1 MTNELTDLTNIP
13 APTLTLDPVSDGE
26 VAEASIIEVD
36 SPAAPSL
43 ADSLSAEE
51 LAQVDAFARQIDIAN
66 SQQVLTFGA
75 GAQKKMAS
83 FSETALAKV
92 RTQDLGEAG
101 DLIAGVVTELKNFD
115 VDDDDKGF
123 FGLFKKSANKITSLK
138 ARYDTAEANVDK
150 IAKTLEGH
158 QVQLMKD
165 AATLDK
171 LYELNLTYF
180 KELTMYLLAGRQR
193 LAEVR
198 EGELADLSAKAQASG
213 STEDAEAVQK
223 LSAACNRFEKKLSD
237 LDLSRTVAMQMAPQI
252 RLVQNN
258 EMLMIEKIQTTLV
271 NTIPLWK
278 SQMLLALG
286 LANNEAALKAQSAV
300 TDMTNEL
307 LRKNAEKLK
316 ASTVE
321 VARES
326 ERGIVDIET
335 LKATNENLIQTF
347 DEVMKIQ
354 AEGRAKRARGGDAPH
369 GSRAAPETAGGE
381 VARARDGAGY
391 RGSARGGGGER
402 PGRARGKSGVRDARR
417 RGDRLRQ
424 ALPPASGG
432 LGAGAFRLR
441 AAPHPCRRGG
451 PPGGPHSQGGR
462 AHQRRLRHS
471 PRFRR

>member
-1 MTNELTDLTNIP
+1 MNDELKNLENIP
-13 APTLTLDPVSDGE
+13 TPKLTLDPVEE
-26 VAEASIIEVD
+26 VTEAAIIETEAPA
-36 SPAAPSL
+36 PAAPSL

-51 LAQVDAFARQIDIAN
+51 LAQVEAFAEQIDIAN
-66 SQQVLTFGA
+66 SQQVLTFGS

-83 FSETALAKV
+83 FSETALEKV

-101 DLIAGVVTELKNFD
+101 DLIANVVTELKSFD
-115 VDDDDKGF
+115 ADDEEKGF
-123 FGLFKKSANKITSLK
+123 FGLFKRQANKIVALK
-138 ARYDTAEANVDK
+138 ARYDAAEANVDK
-150 IAKTLEGH
+150 IAKALEGH
-158 QVQLMKD
+158 QVTLMKD
-165 AATLDK
+165 AAMLDQ

-193 LAEVR
+193 LAQVR
-198 EGELADLSAKAQASG
+198 EGELAELSAKAQASG

-223 LSAACNRFEKKLSD
+223 LAAACNRFEKKLSD

-278 SQMLLALG
+278 SQMVLALG
-286 LANNEAALKAQSAV
+286 LANNEAALRAQSAV

-316 ASTVE
+316 QSTVD

-335 LKATNENLIQTF
+335 LRVTNENLIQTF

-354 AEGRAKRARGGDAPH
+354 AEGRAKRAEA
-369 GSRAAPETAGGE
+369 ETE
-381 VARARDGAGY
+381 M
-391 RGSARGGGGER
+391 
-402 PGRARGKSGVRDARR
+402 RR
-417 RGDRLRQ
+417 ME
-424 ALPPASGG
+424 AE
-432 LGAGAFRLR
+432 LR
-441 AAPHPCRRGG
+441 AKMLEVR
-451 PPGGPHSQGGR
+451 
-462 AHQRRLRHS
+462 
-471 PRFRR
+471 

>member
-1 MTNELTDLTNIP
+1 MNDELTNLTNIP
-13 APTLTLDPVSDGE
+13 APTLTLDPVVEDTA
-26 VAEASIIEVD
+26 VKASIVEVEA
-36 SPAAPSL
+36 PPAPSL

-66 SQQVLTFGA
+66 SQQVLTFGS
-75 GAQKKMAS
+75 GAQKKMAD
-83 FSETALAKV
+83 FSETALERV

-101 DLIAGVVTELKNFD
+101 DLIAGVVTELKSFD
-115 VDDDDKGF
+115 ADEESKGL
-123 FGLFKKSANKITSLK
+123 FGLFKRQANKIVALK
-138 ARYDTAEANVDK
+138 ARYDSAEANVDK
-150 IAKTLEGH
+150 IARALEAH
-158 QVQLMKD
+158 QVTLMKD
-165 AATLDK
+165 AATMDK

-198 EGELADLSAKAQASG
+198 EGELAALAAKAQASA

-316 ASTVE
+316 QSTVE

-354 AEGRAKRARGGDAPH
+354 AEGRAKA
-369 GSRAAPETAGGE
+369 E
-381 VARARDGAGY
+381 V
-391 RGSARGGGGER
+391 EM
-402 PGRARGKSGVRDARR
+402 RR
-417 RGDRLRQ
+417 MEAELRQ
-424 ALPPASGG
+424 KL
-432 LGAGAFRLR
+432 LEVR
-441 AAPHPCRRGG
+441 
-451 PPGGPHSQGGR
+451 
-462 AHQRRLRHS
+462 
-471 PRFRR
+471 

>member
-1 MTNELTDLTNIP
+1 MNDELTNLTNIP
-13 APTLTLDPVSDGE
+13 APTLTLDPVVEDTA
-26 VAEASIIEVD
+26 VKASIIEVEA
-36 SPAAPSL
+36 PPAPSL

-51 LAQVDAFARQIDIAN
+51 LAQVDAFAQQIDIAN
-66 SQQVLTFGA
+66 SQQVLTFGS
-75 GAQKKMAS
+75 GAQKKMAD
-83 FSETALAKV
+83 FSETALERV

-115 VDDDDKGF
+115 ADEESKGL
-123 FGLFKKSANKITSLK
+123 FGLFKRQANKIVALK
-138 ARYDTAEANVDK
+138 ARYDSAEANVDK
-150 IAKTLEGH
+150 IARALEAH
-158 QVQLMKD
+158 QVTLMKD
-165 AATLDK
+165 AATMDK

-198 EGELADLSAKAQASG
+198 EGELAALAAKAQASA

-316 ASTVE
+316 QSTVE

-354 AEGRAKRARGGDAPH
+354 AEGRAKRAEA
-369 GSRAAPETAGGE
+369 E
-381 VARARDGAGY
+381 V
-391 RGSARGGGGER
+391 EM
-402 PGRARGKSGVRDARR
+402 RR
-417 RGDRLRQ
+417 MEAELRQ
-424 ALPPASGG
+424 KL
-432 LGAGAFRLR
+432 LEVR
-441 AAPHPCRRGG
+441 
-451 PPGGPHSQGGR
+451 
-462 AHQRRLRHS
+462 
-471 PRFRR
+471 